1 MAAKDAL
8 LPLAVNPL
16 VAVLLRQQRWH
27 HARGT
32 ALPREQAVMHALRPT
47 GFSTPA
53 GFASTGVHY
62 RQEWSDGRYPPL
74 QIDYE
79 RFGVYQIGEV

>member
-1 MAAKDAL
+1 
-8 LPLAVNPL
+8 
-16 VAVLLRQQRWH
+16 
-27 HARGT
+27 
-32 ALPREQAVMHALRPT
+32 MHALRPT